1 MAKSRPQKTLADYVA
16 IAISPVLIMLLVG
29 SLVFFLL
36 EVTYSGQFEG
46 RLCWILFWFVF
57 ASVLIS
63 RIAIEQGAEHAAMYG
78 LALAVATALVIFRFV
93 DFVLGAL
100 CLLAVVWWCVNK
112 LTWDCTLIDDN
123 EDASGEGLLQ
133 VAGID
138 ENGASNE
145 GDSPPLNS
153 STHQDPAESEH
164 SHEAAAGPWWHWF
177 LGNDAKRT
185 SRPHAP
191 GLWVVY
197 FSLAALPLFG
207 VGQLLV
213 PASDGDSRMYGFQLL
228 WIYVAAGMG
237 LLLTT
242 SFLGLRRYLR
252 QRKLK
257 MPAAMAGT
265 WMAMGAVLIG
275 AILLLCV
282 LLPRPHAAYSMT
294 ALLNKIESKARQA
307 SRIAFL
313 RNDAGEG
320 DGHRVGKGDNDDEQ
334 PLQADG
340 QPAPD
345 GKGAVEGKNE
355 GEETEDAG
363 GQQGEGKDNGEGK
376 GKGKGEG
383 KHEGQ
388 EQGKGEDQDKS
399 QDQGNDEQE
408 DGGKEDGG
416 KGDDN
421 KQPGG
426 EGEAEQ
432 RDRQQEVARQ
442 QQAPKE
448 QDHQE
453 GRQTESNANKNQTG
467 LSNVGEWL
475 AKLAKW
481 IVYALIAGG
490 VLFLVV
496 RNWSRLVNAFAR
508 LLQDLKNLWNRLFGS
523 GKVVS
528 ALQSDRNEERQA
540 VPPRPFAAF
549 DNPFVTGAAH
559 RKRPEEVVLYTFNAL
574 EAWAYE
580 RGRQR
585 RPEQTPLEFAR
596 LLEQK
601 VPRLSNDVRQVAQLY
616 ARIAYAGRAPSTEC
630 LDVLER
636 LWQRMTDSENSSIA
650 MASAVP
656 TDSENA
662 KNQKQS

>member
-1 MAKSRPQKTLADYVA
+1 MN
-16 IAISPVLIMLLVG
+16 
-29 SLVFFLL
+29 
-36 EVTYSGQFEG
+36 
-46 RLCWILFWFVF
+46 RLRVSSSC
-57 ASVLIS
+57 
-63 RIAIEQGAEHAAMYG
+63 RRG
-78 LALAVATALVIFRFV
+78 
-93 DFVLGAL
+93 
-100 CLLAVVWWCVNK
+100 NK

-145 GDSPPLNS
+145 GDSPPLKS
-153 STHQDPAESEH
+153 STHQDPTESEH
-164 SHEAAAGPWWHWF
+164 TREASAGLWWHWF
-177 LGNDAKRT
+177 LGNDSKRT

-265 WMAMGAVLIG
+265 WMAIGAVLIG
-275 AILLLCV
+275 TILLLCV

-320 DGHRVGKGDNDDEQ
+320 DGHRVGKGDKDDEQ

-340 QPAPD
+340 QPAPN

-388 EQGKGEDQDKS
+388 EQGKA

-408 DGGKEDGG
+408 DGGK
-416 KGDDN
+416 GDDN
-421 KQPGG
+421 KQLGG
-426 EGEAEQ
+426 EGKAKQ
-432 RDRQQEVARQ
+432 RDRQQKVARQ
-442 QQAPKE
+442 QQVPKE
-448 QDHQE
+448 QNHQE
-453 GRQTESNANKNQTG
+453 GRQPESNANKNKTG

-481 IVYALIAGG
+481 IVYALLAGG

-508 LLQDLKNLWNRLFGS
+508 LLQDLMNLWNRLFGS
-523 GKVVS
+523 GKAVS
-528 ALQSDRNEERQA
+528 ALQSDLNEEHQA

-559 RKRPEEVVLYTFNAL
+559 RMRPKEVVLYTFNAL

-585 RPEQTPLEFAR
+585 RPEQTPWSSPAFWNRRSPGYPTTSGR
-596 LLEQK
+596 LLNFTPEL
-601 VPRLSNDVRQVAQLY
+601 PMPAARRRRNAWTFWNDF
-616 ARIAYAGRAPSTEC
+616 GEG
-630 LDVLER
+630 
-636 LWQRMTDSENSSIA
+636 
-650 MASAVP
+650 
-656 TDSENA
+656 
-662 KNQKQS
+662 